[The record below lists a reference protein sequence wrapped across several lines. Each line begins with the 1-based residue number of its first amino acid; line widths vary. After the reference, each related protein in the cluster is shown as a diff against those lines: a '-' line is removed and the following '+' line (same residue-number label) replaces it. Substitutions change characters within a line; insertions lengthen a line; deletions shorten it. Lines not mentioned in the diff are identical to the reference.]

1 MKKSK
6 ISKTKIRKIIERYS
20 CWYYK
25 QDWDTGLDEEKQHI
39 DGYLFDKLEKE
50 LQELVEYEK
59 ELARQQEQDAQDM
72 INAGAV

>member
-6 ISKTKIRKIIERYS
+6 IRKILEKYQRSGYRFVYNRLSDVPARIITRYIRKS
-20 CWYYK
+20 
-25 QDWDTGLDEEKQHI
+25 D
-39 DGYLFDKLEKE
+39 FDKLEKE

-72 INAGAV
+72 INAGVV